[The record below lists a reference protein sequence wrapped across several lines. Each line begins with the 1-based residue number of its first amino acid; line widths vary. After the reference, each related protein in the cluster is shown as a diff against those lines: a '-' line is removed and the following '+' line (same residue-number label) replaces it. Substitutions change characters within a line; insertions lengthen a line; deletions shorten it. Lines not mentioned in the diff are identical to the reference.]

1 MLCQS
6 KVVSKVLSRGHG
18 MSESP
23 ETKKV
28 WTQVER
34 WGEGMFLLDVK
45 RSWKHWA
52 VWRNVVYS
60 VCSEKW
66 GGGIVSRKMGHG
78 DCTGDLSE
86 SRWLIKV
93 SFSQG
98 WRRKWWAW
106 WTSGHAGSQTLEEGG
121 QASTWI
127 PWICSLSR
135 LSPQETTDHGFKY
148 YWIFI
153 CSPDLSSKL
162 LDLPNWITD

>member
-98 WRRKWWAW
+98 WRRKWWACGPLDMQEARHW
-106 WTSGHAGSQTLEEGG
+106 RKEARLAPGFPESVLCQDFLLRKPQTMALNTTEY
-121 QASTWI
+121 
-127 PWICSLSR
+127 LSAA
-135 LSPQETTDHGFKY
+135 LISH
-148 YWIFI
+148 
-153 CSPDLSSKL
+153 LSSWTYL
-162 LDLPNWITD
+162 TE